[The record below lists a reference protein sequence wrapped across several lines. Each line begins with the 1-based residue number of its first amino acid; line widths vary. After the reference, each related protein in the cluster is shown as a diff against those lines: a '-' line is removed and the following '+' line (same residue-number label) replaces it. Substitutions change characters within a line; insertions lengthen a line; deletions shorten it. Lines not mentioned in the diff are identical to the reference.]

1 MKFTAQQI
9 ADLLKGQ
16 VVGNP
21 DVLVSNFAK
30 IEEGQPGTI
39 TFLAN
44 PKYTS
49 YIYDTQAT
57 IVLVNDS
64 FEPEKEIKATLIKV
78 PDAYAALTSLLQ
90 MVNNMAPSKTG
101 IEDPSYITSD
111 ATLGE
116 DVYVGAFAYIGQG
129 AQIGNNVKIYP
140 NSYIG
145 DNVKVGDNTIIYA
158 GVKIYHE
165 CTLGND
171 CIIHSGAVIGSDGF
185 GFSPQDGV
193 YHKIPQLGN
202 VIIENDVEIGANT
215 VVDRAVMGSTI
226 IRQGVKLDNLVQIA
240 HNCDIGQHTAMAAQ
254 VGIAGSTKIGA
265 NVVMGGQVGIAGHI
279 TIGDRSQIGAQSG
292 IMSNIKPDSQLI
304 GTPAYGIK
312 NFYRSSIIIPKL
324 PDMYRQLA
332 ALEKEVEAL
341 KANKS

>member
-21 DVLVSNFAK
+21 NVQVSNFAK
-30 IEEGQPGTI
+30 IEEGLPGTI

-44 PKYTS
+44 PKYTH
-49 YIYDTQAT
+49 YIYDTQAD

-101 IEDPSYITSD
+101 IEEPSYIADD
-111 ATLGE
+111 ATLGD

-165 CTLGND
+165 CIIGND
-171 CIIHSGAVIGSDGF
+171 CIFHSGAVIGSDGF
-185 GFSPQDGV
+185 GFSPQDGI

-215 VVDRAVMGSTI
+215 VIDRAVMGSTI
-226 IRQGVKLDNLVQIA
+226 IRQGVKLDNLIQIA
-240 HNCDIGQHTAMAAQ
+240 HNCEIGQHTAMAAQ

-292 IMSNIKPDSQLI
+292 IMKNIKPDSQLL
-304 GTPAYGIK
+304 GTPAYGVK
-312 NFYRSSIIIPKL
+312 NFYRSSVIIPKL

-332 ALEKEVEAL
+332 ALEKEIEAL
-341 KANKS
+341 KAKKS